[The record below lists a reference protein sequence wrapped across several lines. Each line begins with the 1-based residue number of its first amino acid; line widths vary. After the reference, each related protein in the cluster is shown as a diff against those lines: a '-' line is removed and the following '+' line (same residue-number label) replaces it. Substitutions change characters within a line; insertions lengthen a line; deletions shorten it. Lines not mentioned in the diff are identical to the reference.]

1 MKYIIILFL
10 SLFFVSN
17 LAFARIGAD
26 IFDWK
31 KNLNPELSQEEKA
44 ISAIKKIEKLIEK
57 DPENYEHY
65 FALALFCD
73 HLGLYEKE
81 AEALQ
86 NQIRYYPEGEEDKD
100 VPYGNLAR
108 VYLILDKL
116 DAAKAALDKAIKVN
130 PNNIPNLI
138 HLATYHLRKDNLQE
152 TAVALKKLS
161 KLDPDGERYY
171 DFYYRA
177 IFDLETDNSK
187 LIAVYKKI
195 TEIDSKNYEAYKMY
209 ATALR
214 NNVGDISENFPSIE
228 QAYKKAI
235 KLNPEHIYSYI
246 SLGNAYLFRA
256 LQEREEKHYQLA
268 FKLFKKVKELE
279 PKNYKAAYALGNCC
293 LYMGKNDLAI
303 ENLEYALEKDKEN
316 EKTKRLLA
324 TAYNNKAYDFYKEG
338 KNLEEGL
345 ELVEKAILLD
355 PKEGVFLSTKAELLY
370 KMGRYQEAYEYIKR
384 GIALKP
390 NHPEIQQD
398 FKMIEEAVNKQN
410 K

>member
-1 MKYIIILFL
+1 MFLFL
-10 SLFFVSN
+10 INNVS
-17 LAFARIGAD
+17 FAKLNSRPSTLGELNEPITIEGKL
-26 IFDWK
+26 K
-31 KNLNPELSQEEKA
+31 KTIEWAQE
-44 ISAIKKIEKLIEK
+44 KIEKE
-57 DPENYEHY
+57 PENYKHY
-65 FALALFCD
+65 FTLAFLYD
-73 HLGLYEKE
+73 RAGLYEKE

-86 NQIRYYPEGEEDKD
+86 NQIKHYPEGEEDKD

-130 PNNIPNLI
+130 PDNIPNLI
-138 HLATYHLRKDNLQE
+138 HLATYHLRKNNIKE
-152 TAVALKKLS
+152 TALTLKKLS

-177 IFDLETDNSK
+177 IFYLEADNAK
-187 LIAVYKKI
+187 LTALYKKI

-214 NNVGDISENFPSIE
+214 NNIKDISKDFSLIE
-228 QAYKKAI
+228 KNYKKAI
-235 KLNPEHIYSYI
+235 ALNSKHIYSYI

-256 LQEREEKHYQLA
+256 LQEKEDKYYQLA
-268 FKLFKKVKELE
+268 FKWLKKAKELE
-279 PKNYKAAYALGNCC
+279 PKNYKAAYALGNCS

-303 ENLEYALEKDKEN
+303 KNLEYALENDKEN
-316 EKTKRLLA
+316 EQTKRLLA

-355 PKEGVFLSTKAELLY
+355 PNEGVFLSTKAELLY
-370 KMGRYQEAYEYIKR
+370 KLGRYQEAYEYIKR
-384 GIALKP
+384 GIALEP
-390 NHPEIQQD
+390 NHPEIRQD
-398 FKMIEEAVNKQN
+398 FKMIEEALGKQN

>member
-1 MKYIIILFL
+1 MKYIIILALFL
-10 SLFFVSN
+10 FLINN
-17 LAFARIGAD
+17 LSFAKLNSRPSTLGELNEPITIEGKL
-26 IFDWK
+26 K
-31 KNLNPELSQEEKA
+31 KTIEWAQE
-44 ISAIKKIEKLIEK
+44 KIEKE
-57 DPENYEHY
+57 PENYKHY
-65 FALALFCD
+65 FTLAFLYD
-73 HLGLYEKE
+73 RAGLYEKE
-81 AEALQ
+81 AEALR
-86 NQIRYYPEGEEDKD
+86 NEIKYYPEGEEGKD

-108 VYLILDKL
+108 VYLILDNL
-116 DAAKAALDKAIKVN
+116 DQAKAALDKAIKIN

-138 HLATYHLRKDNLQE
+138 HLATYHLRKDNIKE

-214 NNVGDISENFPSIE
+214 NNVGDISENFPLIE
-228 QAYKKAI
+228 EAYKKAI
-235 KLNPEHIYSYI
+235 KLNPKHIYSYI

-268 FKLFKKVKELE
+268 FKWFKKAKELE

-303 ENLEYALEKDKEN
+303 ENLEYALENEDN
-316 EKTKRLLA
+316 EKTRMLLA
-324 TAYNNKAYDFYKEG
+324 TAYNNKAYGFYKKG
-338 KNLEEGL
+338 KNLKEGL
-345 ELVEKAILLD
+345 ELVEKALFIE
-355 PKEGVFLSTKAELLY
+355 PESGFFLSTKAELLY
-370 KMGRYQEAYEYIKR
+370 KLGRYEEAYKYIKR
-384 GIALKP
+384 GIALEP
-390 NHPEIQQD
+390 DYLEIQQD